1 MLTTAVLVYF
11 QMNHVLLLYLELAM
25 VDVGNVSKKGE
36 NMEGITRSIFTSW
49 FFNGTLSIRESN
61 LGPILQS

>member
-1 MLTTAVLVYF
+1 
-11 QMNHVLLLYLELAM
+11 MNYGIWLYLKLAM

-49 FFNGTLSIRESN
+49 FFNGTLSIYITGIPYETGALLS
-61 LGPILQS
+61 LYYY